1 MWAVGPRALA
11 ETLRAPRRRGAGRLA
26 ISLAALAGPRA
37 AALAAAGL
45 GPLGDADATE
55 IAISVA
61 VATVNSAA
69 EELLWRGVFPH
80 PEVSRVPSGDD

>member
-1 MWAVGPRALA
+1 MR
-11 ETLRAPRRRGAGRLA
+11 
-26 ISLAALAGPRA
+26 
-37 AALAAAGL
+37 
-45 GPLGDADATE
+45 DATE

-80 PEVSRVPSGDD
+80 PEVSRVPSGDG